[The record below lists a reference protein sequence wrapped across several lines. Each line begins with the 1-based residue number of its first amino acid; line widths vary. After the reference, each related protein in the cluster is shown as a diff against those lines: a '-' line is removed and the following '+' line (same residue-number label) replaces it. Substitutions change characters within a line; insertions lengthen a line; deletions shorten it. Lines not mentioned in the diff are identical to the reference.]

1 MHFNLGATGLAL
13 KKIAFYLNRLG
24 NMNKNDITK
33 RDQFDEQAYIHHH
46 DDVRKALDAGAIE
59 SAWWHYE
66 QFGRAEGR
74 KAFRLDS
81 KFDEQF
87 YLKSYP
93 YVNMEL
99 REKKDR
105 TPKDHFDE
113 RGKGR
118 GFLPHVRAA
127 RPDNAATQSSI
138 YGGFWP
144 DATNALDILE
154 GKLEIGQITEAQAAL
169 LSTWIRDG
177 YVVLEQAIPMAL
189 IDAAERDLDKAFAG
203 GFPDMRFECHKVA
216 PGLTRWKKEIVRHA
230 AKAVDIHHFSPA
242 SRNVMFA
249 DAIGEFLGL
258 IFESKTFA
266 TQTLGFLRGS
276 GQEGHQDSAYV
287 PFTIPRRFAATW
299 VALEDVTVGA
309 GELFYYPG
317 SHRFPDFLYGGRH
330 KSIAEATRSGYTVE
344 RAEVEEHVTSLQR
357 RAQEQGIEKKIL
369 AAKRGDV
376 LVWHADLVHG
386 GNPVSADITR
396 KSLVTHYCP
405 KRMSPLFSE
414 MTSTEIYEHNGHIF
428 TSHLYPS
435 KHFIRSQS

>member
-1 MHFNLGATGLAL
+1 MKN
-13 KKIAFYLNRLG
+13 
-24 NMNKNDITK
+24 NDIKT
-33 RDQFDEQAYIHHH
+33 RDQFDEQAYIQHY
-46 DDVRKALDAGAIE
+46 DDIREALNIGAIE

-66 QFGRAEGR
+66 NFGRAEGR
-74 KAFRLDS
+74 KAFPLDTR
-81 KFDEQF
+81 FDEKF

-93 YVNMEL
+93 YVSAEL
-99 REKKDR
+99 RAK
-105 TPKDHFDE
+105 TAATAHDHYLE

-118 GFLPHVRAA
+118 GFLPHLQAA
-127 RPDNAATQSSI
+127 RPDNAATQRSP
-138 YGGFWP
+138 YGGLWT
-144 DATNALDILE
+144 DETNALDILD
-154 GKLEIGQITEAQAAL
+154 GKREIGQITQAQADL
-169 LSTWIRDG
+169 LSRWIRDG
-177 YVVLEQAIPMAL
+177 YVVLEQAIPHAL

-203 GFPDMRFECHKVA
+203 GFPEMRFECHKVD
-216 PGLTRWKKEIVRHA
+216 PGLIPWKKEILGNA
-230 AKAVDIHHFSPA
+230 GKSIDIHHFSPA
-242 SRNVMFA
+242 CRNVMFA
-249 DAIGEFLGL
+249 DAISDFFAL
-258 IFESKTFA
+258 IFESRAFA
-266 TQTLGFLRGS
+266 TQSLGFLRGS

-317 SHRFPDFLYGGRH
+317 SHRFPDFLYGGRF

-344 RAEVEEHVTSLQR
+344 RAEVEQHVTSLR
-357 RAQEQGIEKKIL
+357 NRAQSLGIDKKIL

-414 MTSTEIYEHNGHIF
+414 MTSTDIYEHGGHIF
-428 TSHLYPS
+428 TSHLYPA
-435 KHFIRSQS
+435 KNFVR